1 MIWELQQPVA
11 ELPDP
16 WPQLPALASRLP
28 HGTWTLIGGLMV
40 QAHLLHAGL
49 AIARPTDDIDL
60 LLHIE
65 TGAINWSEVR
75 ARLRSLGYELRE
87 PAGRHDPPH
96 RFVRIDPSGTGEQV
110 VDVLIA
116 DHAAPRVVR
125 HQAGGSELVRA
136 PGGTSALR
144 KTVDLHLDGGS
155 AELVISLP
163 TALGALTLKGGAYQT
178 SSADRDRHLLDAALL
193 AATIDD
199 ADALVDTPH
208 LWTGSDARRLRVLAR
223 ALPDAHPAWAY
234 VPSRLRRR
242 AQVTLRVLADGPVHR
257 T

>member
-1 MIWELQQPVA
+1 MRRLIWELQQPVA

-40 QAHLLHAGL
+40 QARLLHAGL
-49 AIARPTDDIDL
+49 AIARPTDDVDL

-96 RFVRIDPSGTGEQV
+96 RFVRS
-110 VDVLIA
+110 
-116 DHAAPRVVR
+116 
-125 HQAGGSELVRA
+125 A